1 MSACWQ
7 IRISPLANK
16 QGLFGI
22 YRNVERP
29 VRKIRQHL
37 MKENSELPAVTSVPP
52 HIRPINF
59 AGIELLLDLLYYV
72 RSFYGDIDLEAM
84 LVLLCVSDAT
94 MRAFMLDAS
103 QAQQVMQLPRP
114 PDEVRGSI
122 SRRAIADK
130 TGLPRETVRR
140 KTLELTEKG
149 FLIVG
154 ADDRVRISYGLAD
167 PRAWRSAEQAHRAV
181 LRYLDRL
188 TELGVDAHDI
198 TKSFSG

>member
-1 MSACWQ
+1 MNA
-7 IRISPLANK
+7 K
-16 QGLFGI
+16 
-22 YRNVERP
+22 
-29 VRKIRQHL
+29 
-37 MKENSELPAVTSVPP
+37 SELPSVTAVPP
-52 HIRPINF
+52 HVRPINF
-59 AGIELLLDLLYYV
+59 AGIELLLDLLHYV
-72 RSFYGDIDLEAM
+72 RNFYGDVDLETL

-94 MRAFMLDAS
+94 MRPFMLEAS
-103 QAQQVMQLPRP
+103 QAQKVMHLPKP
-114 PDEVRGSI
+114 PDEIRGSI

-149 FLIVG
+149 FVVVD

-167 PRAWRSAEQAHRAV
+167 PRAWQSAEQAHRAV

-188 TELGVDAHDI
+188 AELGLDAREV